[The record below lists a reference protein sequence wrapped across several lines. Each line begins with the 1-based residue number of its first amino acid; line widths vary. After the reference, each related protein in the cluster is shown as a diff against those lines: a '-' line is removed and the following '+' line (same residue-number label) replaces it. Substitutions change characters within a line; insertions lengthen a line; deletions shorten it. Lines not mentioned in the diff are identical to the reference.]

1 MRKLVLKLIKD
12 NFFDFLVL
20 MQLYL
25 ILLSDFYPSM
35 DGPAHL
41 YNSNVLS
48 QIITGNQFLT
58 DYYSINSFYIPN
70 WMANLVLALLMM
82 IFNAEI
88 AEKILMIAYVV
99 GMAYSFR
106 YLIRQI
112 NPQNEIFSILIFPFI
127 FSFLFRLGF
136 YNFSIAFIFYF
147 LVTGFWLKN
156 HDKFSTKDLLI
167 LFLLITALYYSNV
180 LIFGFAG
187 LSIGFHIVINT
198 LGNFKTK
205 HSFKEVINSML
216 KKTLF
221 ILTASICSL
230 ISMYLFYSRVNFFPS
245 DEKYPVNELLR
256 WINDVRPLITYSYE
270 NEAPI
275 TGHFLNIFIFL
286 FSIALYKKIIITEKG
301 KFRISET
308 MLTILFPVILSF
320 VALFVI
326 TDGSGAAMM
335 SNRFVLMFYI
345 FLTVFIAATSVRG
358 LLSNIALI
366 AFIILNFILLSRH
379 HILSINPLSKD
390 AVAVYEAGKKI
401 KPNTLVLPVNLS
413 DNWLQGHFSNYLG
426 AEKPIVILENY
437 EASVGWFPLKWNN
450 EKIPNLTLSGKKS
463 INSVDWVKGNDKNKE
478 KQIDYI
484 CITGNIKKIDEPKYS
499 ELKTV
504 INEYFKIKHISKN
517 SFVHIYERN

>member
-1 MRKLVLKLIKD
+1 MKKLKTFSTYYLFVVLIVELSFI
-12 NFFDFLVL
+12 FMSFL
-20 MQLYL
+20 
-25 ILLSDFYPSM
+25 YPSM

-41 YNSNVLS
+41 YNSNLLRH
-48 QIITGNQFLT
+48 IISGNQFLT
-58 DYYSINSFYIPN
+58 NYYSINSFYIPN
-70 WMANLVLALLMM
+70 WTTNLVLALLMM
-82 IFNAEI
+82 IFNAAI
-88 AEKILMIAYVV
+88 AEKILVIAYII

-112 NPQNEIFSILIFPFI
+112 NPGNEIFSILIFPFI

-147 LVTGFWLKN
+147 LVIGFWLKN
-156 HDKFSTKDLLI
+156 HDKFTTKDLLI

-187 LSIGFHIVINT
+187 LTIGFHIFINA
-198 LGNFKTK
+198 LKNYKNE
-205 HSFKEVINSML
+205 HSFIEVINSML

-221 ILTASICSL
+221 ILTAAIYSL
-230 ISMYLFYSRVNFFPS
+230 ISMYLFYSRVKFFPS
-245 DEKYPVNELLR
+245 DEKYPANELLR

-275 TGHFLNIFIFL
+275 TGHFLHIFIFL
-286 FSIALYKKIIITEKG
+286 FSIALYQKIIIKGKG

-308 MLTILFPVILSF
+308 MLTLLFLVILSF
-320 VALFVI
+320 VAMFVI
-326 TDGSGAAMM
+326 ADGSGAAMM

-345 FLTVFIAATSVRG
+345 FLTVIIAATSVRG
-358 LLSNIALI
+358 LLSNLALI
-366 AFIILNFILLSRH
+366 AFMILNFILLSKH

-437 EASVGWFPLKWNN
+437 EASVGWFPLNWNN

-463 INSVDWVKGNDKNKE
+463 INSVDWVKGNSKNKE

>member
-1 MRKLVLKLIKD
+1 MLFWSMLLCNIA
-12 NFFDFLVL
+12 
-20 MQLYL
+20 L
-25 ILLSDFYPSM
+25 ILMPTFYPSM
-35 DGPAHL
+35 DGPSHL
-41 YNSNVLS
+41 YNSNLLRH
-48 QIITGNQFLT
+48 IISGNQFLT
-58 DYYSINSFYIPN
+58 DFYSINSFYLPN
-70 WMANLVLALLMM
+70 WIANLALALLLI
-82 IFNAEI
+82 IFNAAI
-88 AEKILMIAYVV
+88 AEKILVVSYVI
-99 GMAYSFR
+99 GMASSFR

-112 NPQNEIFSILIFPFI
+112 NPQNEFSSILIFPFI

-147 LVTGFWLKN
+147 LVIGFWLKN
-156 HDKFSTKDLLI
+156 HDKFRTKDLLI

-187 LSIGFHIVINT
+187 LTIGFHIMINAVK
-198 LGNFKTK
+198 NYKNE
-205 HSFKEVINSML
+205 HSFIEVINSIL
-216 KKTLF
+216 KRTLF
-221 ILTASICSL
+221 ILTASIYSL
-230 ISMYLFYSRVNFFPS
+230 ISMYLFYSRIKFFPS

-275 TGHFLNIFIFL
+275 TGHFLHIFIFL
-286 FSIALYKKIIITEKG
+286 FSIALYRKIIIKG
-301 KFRISET
+301 KGKIRISET
-308 MLTILFPVILSF
+308 MLTLLFPVILSL

-345 FLTVFIAATSVRG
+345 FLTVIIAAISVRG
-358 LLSNIALI
+358 LLSNIAITVFISLHFLLI
-366 AFIILNFILLSRH
+366 ARH
-379 HILSINPLSKD
+379 HILSITPLSKD
-390 AVAVYEAGKKI
+390 AVAVFDAGKSL
-401 KPNTLVLPVNLS
+401 KPNTVVLPVNLS

-426 AEKPIVILENY
+426 AKKPIVILENY

-450 EKIPNLTLSGKKS
+450 EKIPNLTLAGKKS

-484 CITGNIKKIDEPKYS
+484 CITGNIKKIDDSKYS